1 MNASIG
7 IDSLRILRDKMYL
20 DYKYERSTMIE
31 RTWNKMIELD
41 RKSKELIE
49 ADHLIIDQ
57 LTNQTNQAN
66 SLLLEVIDRLT
77 MEKTLLENEM
87 QIQKTA
93 NDRNIFF
100 HNALVFSIISVGT
113 LFFVTLILL
122 FSYKKRLRSVRRELE
137 RLYSTGDDHKRSGI
151 NAQGNHTINNKLN
164 AMKENNEKL
173 KKELNRISDEKSEAL
188 DALKKEI
195 RDRKRM
201 ESEIRNLIEQIKK
214 Q

>member
-1 MNASIG
+1 MIKLAFFLLTILFCFVPRIMNASIG

-100 HNALVFSIISVGT
+100 ITLWYSALYRWEH
-113 LFFVTLILL
+113 FFLL
-122 FSYKKRLRSVRRELE
+122 H
-137 RLYSTGDDHKRSGI
+137 LYCCSH
-151 NAQGNHTINNKLN
+151 
-164 AMKENNEKL
+164 
-173 KKELNRISDEKSEAL
+173 
-188 DALKKEI
+188 
-195 RDRKRM
+195 
-201 ESEIRNLIEQIKK
+201 IRNVSGL
-214 Q
+214 